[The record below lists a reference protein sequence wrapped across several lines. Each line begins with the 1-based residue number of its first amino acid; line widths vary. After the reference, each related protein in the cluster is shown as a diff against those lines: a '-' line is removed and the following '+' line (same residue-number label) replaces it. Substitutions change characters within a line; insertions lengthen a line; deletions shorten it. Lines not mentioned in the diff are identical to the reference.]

1 MFHWD
6 DVRYFLALYRAGT
19 VSGASKR
26 LSVNYTTIMRRIRVL
41 EAFVGAPLFKKQ
53 ASHYSLTGKGQE
65 LLSTFEEIERS
76 FTRLE
81 QHAIQPCTS
90 LRGVVRISL
99 SESMLRLIAL
109 QLAGFQQLH
118 PEIVWQLD
126 MTNDFVDV
134 NKGLADLHIFP
145 RFAPFENIDR
155 FERISLGRYRVR
167 PYIHRNYPGR
177 RSKPLYAHDVDW
189 IAWDTSQITDELSR
203 RPSSSLDVGL
213 KIVAMASSGTVTLQL
228 ARAGLG
234 AALAWD
240 FLAGDDPE
248 LVSLDLP
255 ELTRSVEICLYALPE
270 TLRRAAVRAFA
281 DYLTNE
287 LATRNS
293 PGHPTAAS
301 GS

>member
-19 VSGASKR
+19 ISGASKR

-53 ASHYSLTGKGQE
+53 ISHYSLTGKGQD
-65 LLSTFEEIERS
+65 LLPTFEEIESS

-81 QHAIQPCTS
+81 QHAAQPCTS
-90 LRGVVRISL
+90 LRGIVRISL
-99 SESMLRLIAL
+99 SESMLRLVAPY
-109 QLAGFQQLH
+109 LAGFRQRH

-134 NKGLADLHIFP
+134 NKGLADIHIFP
-145 RFAPFENIDR
+145 RFAPMENIDR
-155 FERISLGRYRVR
+155 FQRISLGRYRAR
-167 PYIHRNYPGR
+167 PYVRRDYR
-177 RSKPLYAHDVDW
+177 ASRSKPLRAHDVDW

-203 RPSSSLDVGL
+203 RPSSALGADL

-240 FLAGDDPE
+240 FIAGDDPE

-255 ELTRSVEICLYALPE
+255 ELDRNVEICLYALPE
-270 TLRRAAVRAFA
+270 TLRRAAIRVFT
-281 DYLTNE
+281 DYLVAG
-287 LATRNS
+287 LAKAGPAGIR
-293 PGHPTAAS
+293 GHQR
-301 GS
+301 